1 VRDFFDVEL
10 LSVVFIRLDFKSV
23 THFNIFKLDE
33 SFLVVRTEFDY
44 INRFEIFFQNAF
56 KMIDV
61 DH

>member
-1 VRDFFDVEL
+1 VRDFFDVEF
-10 LSVVFIRLDFKSV
+10 LSVVFIRLYLENA
-23 THFNIFKLDE
+23 THFDIFQLNE
-33 SFLVVRTEFDY
+33 IFLVVRAEFDD